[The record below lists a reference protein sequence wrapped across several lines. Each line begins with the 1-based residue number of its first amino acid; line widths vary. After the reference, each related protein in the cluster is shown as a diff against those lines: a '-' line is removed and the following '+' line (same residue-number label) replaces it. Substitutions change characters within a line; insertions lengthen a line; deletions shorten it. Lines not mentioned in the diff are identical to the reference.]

1 MLLYFFFSSRRRHTR
16 CALVTGVRR
25 VLFRSLVR
33 GKNAFAIGDG
43 LRVDG
48 FADHVAVR
56 RRRRFGGR
64 PACGKSQRQ
73 REQQLFHP
81 TLPSRLI
88 PRSFW
93 ASTANSMG
101 SCCSTSR
108 QKPFTISA
116 TASSAESPRDMA

>member
-1 MLLYFFFSSRRRHTR
+1 MIRRPPRSTR
-16 CALVTGVRR
+16 TDTLFPYTT
-25 VLFRSLVR
+25 LFRS
-33 GKNAFAIGDG
+33 IGDA

-64 PACGKSQRQ
+64 PAFGKSQRQ

-101 SCCSTSR
+101 TCCRTSR
-108 QKPFTISA
+108 LKPFTISA
-116 TASSAESPRDMA
+116 TASSAEHPLDMTL